1 MESIS
6 GLTNWRLT
14 VRREPESV
22 TPDNYAACVERAA
35 RSAVFLEIEF
45 ASGSGSGSGTIISAD
60 GTILTANH
68 NVENAQTG
76 EVARRIRAKLYTPG
90 AVGGDYHWADCQI
103 LSDRRKDCDM
113 ALLKLSG
120 TNYPAAPLRPEG
132 EPLDNTE
139 EIFMVGYPLGT
150 LLIEHRDA
158 TELRYSQSSG
168 RIHSI
173 QEPGGVQRCYADIK
187 GLHGDSGAGV
197 YSKRDGRIIGVFTGS
212 IIPDMK
218 RSPDELNFFYPIKH
232 FWSGFRVIPEPP
244 IPPEGGADETE
255 KEGS

>member
-1 MESIS
+1 
-6 GLTNWRLT
+6 
-14 VRREPESV
+14 
-22 TPDNYAACVERAA
+22 
-35 RSAVFLEIEF
+35 
-45 ASGSGSGSGTIISAD
+45 
-60 GTILTANH
+60 
-68 NVENAQTG
+68 
-76 EVARRIRAKLYTPG
+76 
-90 AVGGDYHWADCQI
+90 
-103 LSDRRKDCDM
+103 M

-218 RSPDELNFFYPIKH
+218 RSPDELNYFYPIKH

-244 IPPEGGADETE
+244 IPPEGGSGETG
-255 KEGS
+255 KEES